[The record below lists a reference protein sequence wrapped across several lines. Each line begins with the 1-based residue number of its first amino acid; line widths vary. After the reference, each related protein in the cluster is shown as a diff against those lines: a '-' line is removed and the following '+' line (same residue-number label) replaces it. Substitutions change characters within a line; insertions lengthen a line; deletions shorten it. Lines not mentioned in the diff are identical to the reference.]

1 MIYYTYIYIY
11 MCVCVFICMY
21 ICMIIH
27 ICICTYYV
35 YIYIIIYH
43 YITYIHQCIL
53 HVYCMCANGYVVTT
67 ACTYSS
73 QMVPI
78 LTTISA
84 QDPHTAGVQ
93 RNRAMSASCPWNAET
108 DHNNTHIIWEH
119 QGPYPIDNLGFTGYQ
134 PYRPPTE
141 PYERACGNLL
151 KDGWRGQQWQYVLI
165 RRTRRCTSCRRAV
178 KFFTEFWYWW
188 KWCLRTETNTSQTS
202 SGCTERKAIYNSTSS
217 TRRSRQHT
225 WKTEIVHPTIVA
237 SDDSEG

>member
-1 MIYYTYIYIY
+1 MAQGSRPLTAGRRSKESNVSPLPLKRWNVDNNTYI
-11 MCVCVFICMY
+11 
-21 ICMIIH
+21 
-27 ICICTYYV
+27 
-35 YIYIIIYH
+35 
-43 YITYIHQCIL
+43 
-53 HVYCMCANGYVVTT
+53 
-67 ACTYSS
+67 
-73 QMVPI
+73 
-78 LTTISA
+78 
-84 QDPHTAGVQ
+84 
-93 RNRAMSASCPWNAET
+93 
-108 DHNNTHIIWEH
+108 IWGH
-119 QGPYPIDNLGFTGYQ
+119 QGLYPSDNLGFTGYQ

>member
-1 MIYYTYIYIY
+1 MIYIY
-11 MCVCVFICMY
+11 DLY
-21 ICMIIH
+21 D
-27 ICICTYYV
+27 
-35 YIYIIIYH
+35 
-43 YITYIHQCIL
+43 
-53 HVYCMCANGYVVTT
+53 ANGYVVTT

-78 LTTISA
+78 LTTILA

-108 DHNNTHIIWEH
+108 DHNNTRIIWEH